1 MEFKRSKYELQI
13 NDLSE
18 EIKRYKTSTL
28 SQNAQIADLQN
39 ALVKFRDIEDQLR
52 MSREHEE

>member
-1 MEFKRSKYELQI
+1 MEYKRSKYELQI

>member
-52 MSREHEE
+52 KSREHEE